1 MINRKGVKNRRSSKP
16 DKVIGGKQG
25 TKWTSVR
32 QSRLRDQFFRTDQ
45 HNGPVVTVEPA
56 RYAGTD
62 SAATAPPIDDQSD
75 RDSHRR
81 HH

>member
-32 QSRLRDQFFRTDQ
+32 QSTLPDQFFRRDQ
-45 HNGPVVTVEPA
+45 HNGPVVTIDPEQ
-56 RYAGTD
+56 YAAGH
-62 SAATAPPIDDQSD
+62 SASTAP
-75 RDSHRR
+75 RSHNQEEGAAHR
-81 HH
+81 HRH